1 MNNLKVLR
9 LYGLAGLW
17 VAGLLGVYVGIFFQT
32 RLATNP
38 PITPIEIKPST
49 PPAQAKTQTPPP
61 PPKPLEQK
69 PPAVESAPPKVPPQT
84 PPPPTP
90 STPPTPTTPAPQP
103 VVTPQIKPIKP
114 EIPKFKTYIVVVNVL
129 NVRALPN
136 IHARV
141 TQQLMHAQKV
151 QVLEIKDGWG
161 RTKRGW
167 VFLDFL
173 ERVP

>member
-1 MNNLKVLR
+1 
-9 LYGLAGLW
+9 
-17 VAGLLGVYVGIFFQT
+17 
-32 RLATNP
+32 
-38 PITPIEIKPST
+38 
-49 PPAQAKTQTPPP
+49 PPP
-61 PPKPLEQK
+61 P
-69 PPAVESAPPKVPPQT
+69 A
-84 PPPPTP
+84 P
-90 STPPTPTTPAPQP
+90 STPPTPTAPAPQP

-114 EIPKFKTYIVVVNVL
+114 ETPKFKTYIVVVNVL

-167 VFLDFL
+167 VFLDYL